1 MRKSL
6 EELAKSKNIEFD
18 KLDCAS
24 RKEILSKL
32 LREYGGTRYFDNSKF
47 FNDLKFVYCLVYQLK
62 GLDQKITDNVLSFM
76 SNLLA
81 DEDRDEIIFL
91 PHFCK
96 VKDKECVFFVSVRVY
111 RSHNDR
117 GYNVIT
123 GELIKRIEI
132 KKFMKLCSEISRD
145 VKTDKEFT
153 KEYNSYFINF
163 RVQEAKVS
171 KRIPR
176 RIFNIIKNVELMVK
190 KLNTSVKCIK
200 KTTQKQNLQTQLEL
214 LKVQMVLIEK
224 QLESLN

>member
-1 MRKSL
+1 MGKSL

-24 RKEILSKL
+24 RKEILCKL

-76 SNLLA
+76 SSLLS
-81 DEDRDEIIFL
+81 DEDGNEIIFL

-96 VKDKECVFFVSVRVY
+96 VKDKEYVFFVSVRVY
-111 RSHNDR
+111 HHPNGRW
-117 GYNVIT
+117 YNVII

-132 KKFMKLCSEISRD
+132 EKFMKLWLEISRD
-145 VKTDKEFT
+145 LKADKKFT
-153 KEYNSYFINF
+153 KEYNSYFTNF
-163 RVQEAKVS
+163 RMQEAKVF
-171 KRIPR
+171 KRKPE
-176 RIFNIIKNVELMVK
+176 RIFNIIKSVELGVK

-200 KTTQKQNLQTQLEL
+200 KNYTKTKSANTIRIIKVANGTYRKTT
-214 LKVQMVLIEK
+214 
-224 QLESLN
+224 

>member
-1 MRKSL
+1 MGKSL
-6 EELAKSKNIEFD
+6 EELAKSKKIEFD

-24 RKEILSKL
+24 REEILREL

-62 GLDQKITDNVLSFM
+62 GLEQKITDNVLSFM
-76 SNLLA
+76 SNLLS
-81 DEDRDEIIFL
+81 DEDGNEIIFL

-96 VKDKECVFFVSVRVY
+96 VKDKEYVFFVSVRIY
-111 RSHNDR
+111 RHPNDR

-123 GELIKRIEI
+123 GELIKRIETE
-132 KKFMKLCSEISRD
+132 KFMKLWLEISRNI
-145 VKTDKEFT
+145 KTNKKFT
-153 KEYNSYFINF
+153 KEYNSYFTNF
-163 RVQEAKVS
+163 RIQETKVF
-171 KRIPR
+171 KRRPE
-176 RIFNIIKNVELMVK
+176 RIFNIIKSVKLVVK

-214 LKVQMVLIEK
+214 LKLQMVLVEK